1 MNPSVIFF
9 FISLFSVFY
18 LIIIPSL
25 CDDWTASCPWNCT
38 CKWTNGKKSA
48 ICNSLELKQVP
59 IDLSTELQ
67 VLVLNENSIS
77 YLRREE
83 FTSLGLINLQ
93 RIYLKKSKIQHVD
106 KDTFRDLK
114 ILVEID
120 LSENEIEKIEKD
132 TFYGNERLR
141 ILYLNGNPLKELVAD
156 QFPKLPHLRSLDFH
170 GCHIETIHSTSFKNL
185 ELLELLNIKHNLLG
199 YLDGSTFS
207 HMHNLKT
214 LILDE
219 NPWNCDCRLREFR
232 NWYIKSNLSKI
243 SLTCSQPYT
252 FKDQPWQ
259 NIGEDQFG
267 CMPTIE
273 MYKNANQTDDVGS
286 NVTYSCLIGGD
297 PRPEIVWILNGKILD
312 NENAVVDVKE
322 IENNQIWSNATIV
335 NVTSLDAGVY
345 TCTARNIVGYAS
357 QNVSLI
363 LDEVVEHVIVEP
375 PKTFLFFR
383 LIIAAFCI
391 IFAIISITVSACLC
405 QKTIRHR
412 HTRKNIKGSVSFND
426 QEKKLLDLSIT
437 TNERQDS
444 CEMVNTPSTNKTT
457 ESVIAL
463 EPVQITIEN
472 ISRNDEFPLNVGVFP
487 PPPEFCGSNVI
498 SNPAYGN
505 IFISVSLTQDGLDNP
520 DLNMYPDLLNI
531 PNRVKGKFLPVNIS
545 SFATLPRN
553 NRPSTSKTTESINNY
568 INDASS
574 IVNYQNLETNFI
586 NGGLNNSGAMLPP
599 PQPQT
604 SSSTQTSNGGTSTG
618 GGGVSSGIALGMN
631 MGCTGNVSGNSGIS
645 SVSTGVGLEYNK
657 LKMCSACLK
666 NQNQNTYVKGEDFM
680 KCERHFPC
688 PKYDN
693 MGRRVT
699 AGGNSI
705 LSLSEEE
712 QHENEILYTNTIH
725 DTIKEVPTPPN
736 GSDFVSL

>member
-1 MNPSVIFF
+1 MTNFKFHQFF
-9 FISLFSVFY
+9 SLLVFY

-67 VLVLNENSIS
+67 VLVLNENEIS
-77 YLRREE
+77 YLHREE

-106 KDTFRDLK
+106 KDTFRELK

-120 LSENEIEKIEKD
+120 LSENEIEHIEKD
-132 TFYGNERLR
+132 TFSGNDRLR
-141 ILYLNGNPLKELVAD
+141 ILYLNGNPIKQLVAE

-170 GCHIETIHSTSFKNL
+170 GCRIETIHSTSFKNL
-185 ELLELLNIKHNLLG
+185 ELLELLNIKHNLLEF
-199 YLDGSTFS
+199 LDGSTFS

-219 NPWNCDCRLREFR
+219 NPWNCNCRLREFR
-232 NWYIKSNLSKI
+232 NWYLNSNINSL
-243 SLTCSQPYT
+243 SLTCKQPYT
-252 FKDQPWQ
+252 FKDQHWET
-259 NIGEDQFG
+259 IGEEQFG
-267 CMPTIE
+267 CMPTVE
-273 MYKNANQTDDVGS
+273 MFKNTNQTDDVGS
-286 NVTYSCLIGGD
+286 NVTYSCFINGD
-297 PRPEIVWILNGKILD
+297 PIPEIMWIFNGKILD
-312 NENAVVDVKE
+312 NENSVIEVKQ
-322 IENNQIWSNATIV
+322 IQGNHIWSNVTII
-335 NVTSLDAGVY
+335 NVTSLDAGIY
-345 TCTARNIVGYAS
+345 TCSARNIVGYTS
-357 QNVSLI
+357 QNTSLI
-363 LDEVVEHVIVEP
+363 LDEIVEHVIVEP

-383 LIIAAFCI
+383 LIIAAFCS

-444 CEMVNTPSTNKTT
+444 CEIVNTPSTNKTT

-472 ISRNDEFPLNVGVFP
+472 ISRNEEFPLNVGVFP

-531 PNRVKGKFLPVNIS
+531 PNRVKGKFFPVNIS

-553 NRPSTSKTTESINNY
+553 NRPSTSKTETINNY
-568 INDASS
+568 INDTSN

-586 NGGLNNSGAMLPP
+586 NGSGINNTGALHT
-599 PQPQT
+599 QPQNM
-604 SSSTQTSNGGTSTG
+604 SNGG
-618 GGGVSSGIALGMN
+618 
-631 MGCTGNVSGNSGIS
+631 GIS
-645 SVSTGVGLEYNK
+645 SVSGNGIGLEYNNK

-666 NQNQNTYVKGEDFM
+666 NQTQGNYVKGEDFM
-680 KCERHFPC
+680 KCERHFTC

-705 LSLSEEE
+705 LSLPEEE
-712 QHENEILYTNTIH
+712 QRENELIYSNTIR